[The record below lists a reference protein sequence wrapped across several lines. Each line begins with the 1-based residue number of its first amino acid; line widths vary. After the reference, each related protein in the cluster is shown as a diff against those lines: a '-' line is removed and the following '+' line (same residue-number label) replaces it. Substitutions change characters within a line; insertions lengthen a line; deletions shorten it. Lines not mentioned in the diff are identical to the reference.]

1 MSDLFEKRENNH
13 GFRSYSC
20 WPGARIEWPGIT
32 VQDTALCKYVFVST
46 PPEFQQHVYFLFT
59 EVPHDRGLISPVAT
73 LVGDEREAWVLRKTE
88 SFPQLEYNKVEGSH
102 PENSGLGSSQR
113 QRWLNFVAICD
124 FSSTSTNWPPVGR
137 AAYSL
142 ENLIAKLTIFSSHN
156 NRSTVP
162 SRVPRFL
169 SCVQ

>member
-1 MSDLFEKRENNH
+1 MCSTQHYVNTTYTNICICFNT
-13 GFRSYSC
+13 GF
-20 WPGARIEWPGIT
+20 
-32 VQDTALCKYVFVST
+32 QH
-46 PPEFQQHVYFLFT
+46 HVYFLFP
-59 EVPHDRGLISPVAT
+59 EVPHDGGLISPVAT

-88 SFPQLEYNKVEGSH
+88 SFPQLEYNKVEGSP
-102 PENSGLGSSQR
+102 PENPRLGSSQR

-124 FSSTSTNWPPVGR
+124 FSSTPTNWPPVGR
-137 AAYSL
+137 AANSL